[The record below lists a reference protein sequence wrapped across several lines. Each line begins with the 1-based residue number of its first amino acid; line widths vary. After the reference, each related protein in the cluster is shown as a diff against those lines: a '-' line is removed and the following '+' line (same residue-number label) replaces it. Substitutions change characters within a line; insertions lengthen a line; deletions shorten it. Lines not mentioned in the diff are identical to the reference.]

1 MEDQSVNSEKSFKS
15 ALARL
20 WNLNFVLL
28 WQGQFVSAIGDV
40 MYAIALGFWILN
52 RTGSTALMGSLMAVS
67 TIPRIVI
74 APFAGVFVDR
84 TNRKTVL
91 IGMDVIRGIIVT
103 FIGIAAYAEFIQVWM
118 VFAAGV
124 IISFCGAFFTPAV
137 LSSIPDIISKERTV
151 QANSAL
157 STIYTS
163 SGIVGNSAGGFLFKL
178 LGAPFMFLFNGLSY
192 LFSSIMLFFVKI
204 PRIIHPHEPQHFLA
218 DMKDGFSF
226 IWKFRG
232 LRTMVILAFLMN
244 FFANIGIMLFVPLFQ
259 QHKHLG
265 PGLYGLAMAFY
276 TGGMFLGYVLTSA
289 FKVPPE
295 KRYEIFLYSATVGC
309 LAVIGIP
316 LTLIFPIMAALA
328 IIGGLSGS
336 VVNSLILGVMQLTTP
351 QHQRGKVFAF
361 LGSMTQGAVP
371 IAYAVGGVLAEFF
384 SVRSVIAVS
393 FLINLIVFLA
403 LAWNNSWKGYVNY
416 DPDKNTIEE
425 IM

>member
-1 MEDQSVNSEKSFKS
+1 MEERSAAPEKTFKS
-15 ALARL
+15 ALAKL
-20 WNLNFVLL
+20 WNFNFVLL

-52 RTGSTALMGSLMAVS
+52 RTGSTVLMGSLMAAS

-74 APFAGVFVDR
+74 APFAGVIVDR
-84 TNRKTVL
+84 MDRKVL
-91 IGMDVIRGIIVT
+91 LIVMDGIRGVIVS
-103 FIGIAAYAEFIQVWM
+103 FIGIAAYAGFIQVWM
-118 VFAAGV
+118 VFVAGV
-124 IISFCGAFFTPAV
+124 ILSFCGAFFTPAV

-157 STIYTS
+157 ATIYTS

-178 LGAPFMFLFNGLSY
+178 LGASFMFLFNGLSFI
-192 LFSSIMLFFVKI
+192 FSSIMLFFVKI
-204 PRIIHPHEPQHFLA
+204 PRIIHPHEPQHFFE
-218 DMKDGFSF
+218 DMKEGFTF
-226 IWKFRG
+226 IWRFRG
-232 LRTMVILAFLMN
+232 LRNMVIMAFLLN
-244 FFANIGIMLFVPLFQ
+244 FFANISIMLFVPLFQ

-276 TGGMFLGYVLTSA
+276 TGGMFLGYVITSA

-328 IIGGLSGS
+328 LVGGLCGS
-336 VVNSLILGVMQLTTP
+336 IVNSLILGVMQLTTP

-371 IAYAVGGVLAEFF
+371 IAYAVGGVLAEIF
-384 SVRSVIAVS
+384 SVRAVIAVG
-393 FLINLIVFLA
+393 FAINLVLFLA

-416 DPDKNTIEE
+416 DPDKHTLEE

>member
-1 MEDQSVNSEKSFKS
+1 MEDRSAVPEKSFKS
-15 ALARL
+15 ALAKL
-20 WNLNFVLL
+20 WNFNFVLL

-74 APFAGVFVDR
+74 APFAGVYIDR
-84 TNRKTVL
+84 ANRKSVL
-91 IGMDVIRGIIVT
+91 IGMDLVRGVIVT

-163 SGIVGNSAGGFLFKL
+163 SGIIGNSAGGFLFKI

-204 PRIIHPHEPQHFLA
+204 PRIIHPHEPQHFMA
-218 DMKDGFSF
+218 DMKDGFAF

-232 LRTMVILAFLMN
+232 LRTMVVLAFLMN

-259 QHKHLG
+259 QHRHLG

-276 TGGMFLGYVLTSA
+276 TGGMFLGYLLTSA
-289 FKVPPE
+289 IKVPPD
-295 KRYEIFLYSATVGC
+295 KRYDIFLYSATVGC

-328 IIGGLSGS
+328 IVGGLASS

-371 IAYAVGGVLAEFF
+371 VAYAVGGVLAEFF

-393 FLINLIVFLA
+393 FAINLIVFLA

-416 DPDKNTIEE
+416 DPDKHTLEE